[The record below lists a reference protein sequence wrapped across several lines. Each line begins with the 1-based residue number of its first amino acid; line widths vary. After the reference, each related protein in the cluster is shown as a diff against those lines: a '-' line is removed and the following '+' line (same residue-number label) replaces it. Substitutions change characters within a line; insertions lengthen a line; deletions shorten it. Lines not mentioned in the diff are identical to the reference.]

1 MKSALIILTCLILG
15 SLLLPACAGGPQ
27 LAVELSFQEVEG
39 GREVA
44 VTVTVSDE
52 SGLPLEGAEV
62 AYEQISQDFMYNV
75 GEYWDPGSL
84 EAGSNTAGI
93 YLDHEWWLLEPQD
106 DVYDWDGLEMIGEL
120 NSDGELLTGAEHVFL
135 RLGVI
140 STCASVVGEG
150 MDTFTE
156 TGYPEWID
164 QNDLEQAKSEYLE
177 FVAALLGHLKFRPD
191 FYMIELEINS
201 LGPNTGMTNEEII
214 DWLGQLTS
222 VIKEADADAKIAV
235 TVAAQDLSPFMDW
248 GREINPELVAQDRY
262 QLPVTEFL
270 ERAERIDYDIIAVII
285 QPFGWFSKGDWED
298 ARGFLESL
306 ERFDRDIY
314 IGWIGFLAEEPVV
327 PAALDPNPNNINGE
341 GGFPYYPNPEGH
353 SQEWQRE
360 QSLALMDY
368 IISNPRI
375 SGVHWDLLD
384 FIEPEV
390 GGLDYDVK
398 LTTGFTTGYR
408 DEDNEIIAGEERL
421 VHEAMRQLWL
431 SLFSQGTVTT
441 DAAGEATFSGWAGS
455 YELTVSYPDYDE
467 EKLIVHVR

>member
-1 MKSALIILTCLILG
+1 
-15 SLLLPACAGGPQ
+15 
-27 LAVELSFQEVEG
+27 
-39 GREVA
+39 
-44 VTVTVSDE
+44 
-52 SGLPLEGAEV
+52 
-62 AYEQISQDFMYNV
+62 
-75 GEYWDPGSL
+75 
-84 EAGSNTAGI
+84 
-93 YLDHEWWLLEPQD
+93 
-106 DVYDWDGLEMIGEL
+106 
-120 NSDGELLTGAEHVFL
+120 
-135 RLGVI
+135 
-140 STCASVVGEG
+140 
-150 MDTFTE
+150 
-156 TGYPEWID
+156 
-164 QNDLEQAKSEYLE
+164 
-177 FVAALLGHLKFRPD
+177 
-191 FYMIELEINS
+191 
-201 LGPNTGMTNEEII
+201 MTNEEII